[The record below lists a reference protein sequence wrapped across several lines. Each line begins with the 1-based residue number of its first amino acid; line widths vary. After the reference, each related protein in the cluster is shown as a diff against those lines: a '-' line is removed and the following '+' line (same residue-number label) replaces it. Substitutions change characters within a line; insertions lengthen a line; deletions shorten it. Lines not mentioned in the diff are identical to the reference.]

1 MAIVLI
7 GFMGAGKST
16 AARELGAALGQEV
29 FDSDELLAGRFG
41 HSVAEEFARGGE
53 AAFRAAEEEL
63 VCELL
68 ARAGTND
75 VIALGGGRLA
85 GAHEADQ
92 DDGHPI
98 RSRYARTASST
109 SSM

>member
-16 AARELGAALGQEV
+16 AARELGAALGQPV
-29 FDSDELLAGRFG
+29 LDSDELLAEQFG

-53 AAFRAAEEEL
+53 AAFREAEERL

-68 ARAGTND
+68 DAA
-75 VIALGGGRLA
+75 
-85 GAHEADQ
+85 
-92 DDGHPI
+92 P
-98 RSRYARTASST
+98 RTAT
-109 SSM
+109 